1 MQVLEYLNYL
11 FEKPEYMFIEL
22 LRVAV
27 EEPLLPFRRPVTF
40 TLAAVFG
47 ILLILLGGHD
57 LFPHVYYVF
66 LDLSDILKERQLGCE
81 WVGLAVVLVDKGLF
95 ALA

>member
-1 MQVLEYLNYL
+1 VQVLEYLDYL
-11 FEKPEYMFIEL
+11 FEKPEYVLIEL

-27 EEPLLPFRRPVTF
+27 EEPLLPFRRPITF
-40 TLAAVFG
+40 SLAAIFG

-57 LFPHVYYVF
+57 LFPHGYYVF
-66 LDLSDILKERQLGCE
+66 LDLSDILKERQLGSE
-81 WVGLAVVLVDKGLF
+81 RVGLAVVLVNEGLF